1 MYNRY
6 VPQSDGTFRRN
17 RYPDRPHNTAAPSSA
32 PPEPAPPP
40 CDPPVYSPFSKQST
54 GITGFLK
61 QLLPSSFDTAD
72 LFILLLLLLMAGDN
86 PEEKNNTLLTV
97 ALYFLM

>member
-17 RYPDRPHNTAAPSSA
+17 RYPDQTHNTA
-32 PPEPAPPP
+32 PPNVPQEPLAPP
-40 CDPPVYSPFSKQST
+40 CDTPAHPPFSKQST
-54 GITGFLK
+54 GITAFLK